1 MIITELDDNDRRA
14 WDAYVRNS
22 ELGLPHHLS
31 GWCDVLKRTYGHETC
46 YLMAQEGGQ
55 VVGVLPLFIVRSIL
69 VGISATT
76 MPGGLCT
83 ASPEIATA
91 LIARGKE
98 IAQKAGASCLV
109 IQDSREEWPG
119 ELNTASNH
127 VSWVVEVN
135 ADTDALWKGLH
146 KNVRRQVRMAHK
158 NGLTAEVDRTG
169 DRVDDFYEVLSRFT
183 HQTGTPFF
191 GKAFVENIVE
201 VFPGGFTI
209 ALVYSGEEPV
219 GAYFSLVMGNRSWGT
234 WGGTLHEYLQQRA
247 VYLAYWE
254 VLRDAAE
261 NGYRFVD
268 MGRSE
273 VESGRS
279 KFKSQWGGVPAPI
292 YQQVAVVDGHQTD
305 ASIVERVKSDGKFQ
319 LMMRLWPKLP
329 LPVAQFLGPWL
340 RRHVPF
346 A

>member
-1 MIITELDDNDRRA
+1 MIIIELNDKDRPA
-14 WDAYVRNS
+14 WDAYVRKA
-22 ELGLPHHLS
+22 ELGLPQHLS
-31 GWCDVLKRTYGHETC
+31 GWCDVLKRTYGYETS

-69 VGISATT
+69 VGTSATT
-76 MPGGLCT
+76 MPGGLC
-83 ASPEIATA
+83 ADSPEVATA

-98 IAQKAGASCLV
+98 IAEEAGASRLA
-109 IQDSREEWPG
+109 IQDSRKEWPG
-119 ELNTASNH
+119 GLNTASQH
-127 VSWVVEVN
+127 VNWVVEVN
-135 ADTDALWKGLH
+135 GDTDALWKGLH
-146 KNVRRQVRMAHK
+146 KNVRRQVRMARK
-158 NGLTAEVDRTG
+158 NGLTAEVDRVG

-183 HQTGTPFF
+183 HQIGTPLF

-201 VFPGGFTI
+201 LFPGGFTI
-209 ALVYSGEEPV
+209 AMVYSGEKPV
-219 GAYFSLVMGNRSWGT
+219 GAYFSLLMGDRSWGT
-234 WGGTLHEYLQQRA
+234 WGGTLHEYLEQRA

-254 VLRDAAE
+254 VLRDASE
-261 NGYRFVD
+261 NGYCLVD

-279 KFKSQWGGVPAPI
+279 KFKSQWGGLSAPI
-292 YQQVAVVDGHQTD
+292 YQQVAAVEGQQTD
-305 ASIVERVKSDGKFQ
+305 ESIVERVKSDSKFQ

-329 LPVAQFLGPWL
+329 LPVARFLGPRL